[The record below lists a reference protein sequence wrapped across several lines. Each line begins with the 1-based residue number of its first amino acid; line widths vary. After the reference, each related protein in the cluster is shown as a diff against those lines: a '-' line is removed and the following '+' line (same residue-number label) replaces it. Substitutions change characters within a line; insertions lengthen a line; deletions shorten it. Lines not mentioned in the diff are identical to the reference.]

1 MASTYTTNLRLT
13 KQGDGDN
20 PNTWGEVLN
29 NVISLVDQAVASY
42 TTVSI
47 GSAATVTLTENLG
60 NSDQSRSAI
69 LELKG
74 SVGGV
79 ATSIFV
85 LIPNSPKTYAIR
97 NVVSANTTASDAVVL
112 RVAGN
117 AGVTVPTGGIGYF
130 ITNGTS
136 VFSLNAAGIPGLG
149 TVATKD
155 VGVCATN
162 IPDTSLADIRYVRT
176 SVSSSIV
183 AEKTFTASV
192 IFTSAVRMESA
203 VRMDGLV
210 SLAGA
215 VKSHITTLTDA
226 ASITTDFNTANTFM
240 VTLAGNRTLAA
251 PSNALAGQTGSIY
264 IVQDGTGDRTLSY
277 NTAWRFSEGSVPVAT
292 TAASAVDLLIYNARS
307 ATTIDAVMLLDFK
320 R

>member
-60 NSDQSRSAI
+60 NSDQSRSAM
-69 LELKG
+69 LEFKG

-85 LIPNSPKTYAIR
+85 LIPNAPKTYAIR
-97 NVVSANTTASDAVVL
+97 NVVSANTTASDAVIL

-117 AGVTVPTGGIGYF
+117 AGVTIGSGNGYYM
-130 ITNGTS
+130 TNGTS
-136 VFSLNAAGIPGLG
+136 VFSITTPTGTAA
-149 TVATKD
+149 TRN
-155 VGVCATN
+155 VGVCATQ
-162 IPDTSLADIRYVRT
+162 IPDTSLADIRYVPT
-176 SVSSSIV
+176 SVSSTIV

-192 IFTSAVRMESA
+192 IFTSAVRIE
-203 VRMDGLV
+203 GLV
-210 SLAGA
+210 SLSGA

-226 ASITTDFNTANTFM
+226 ASITTDFNTANMFM

-251 PSNALAGQTGSIY
+251 PSNATAGQVGSIY
-264 IVQDGTGDRTLSY
+264 VIQDGTGSRTLSY
-277 NTAWRFSEGSVPVAT
+277 NTAWKFPAGSVPVAT
-292 TAASAVDLLIYNARS
+292 TTASAVDLVVYSARS
-307 ATTIDAVMLLDFK
+307 ATTIDAVMLKNFT

>member
-60 NSDQSRSAI
+60 NLDQSRSAI
-69 LELKG
+69 LEFKG

-97 NVVSANTTASDAVVL
+97 NVVSANTTASDAVIL

-117 AGVTVPTGGIGYF
+117 AGVTVPTGGTGYF
-130 ITNGTS
+130 LTNGTS

-162 IPDTSLADIRYVRT
+162 IPDTSLSDIRYVRT

-192 IFTSAVRMESA
+192 IFTSAVRME
-203 VRMDGLV
+203 GLV
-210 SLAGA
+210 SLSGA
-215 VKSHITTLTDA
+215 VKSYITTLTDA
-226 ASITTDFNTANTFM
+226 ASVAVDFNDANMFM
-240 VTLAGNRTLAA
+240 VTLGGNRTLAA
-251 PSNALAGQTGSIY
+251 PSNATTGQTGSIY
-264 IVQDGTGDRTLSY
+264 VVQDGTGDRTLSY
-277 NTAWRFSEGSVPVAT
+277 NTAWKFSEGSVPVAT
-292 TAASAVDLLIYNARS
+292 TAASAVDLLIYSARS

>member
-42 TTVSI
+42 TTVSL

-130 ITNGTS
+130 LTNGTS

-162 IPDTSLADIRYVRT
+162 IPDTSLADIRYVQT
-176 SVSSSIV
+176 SVSSTIV

-192 IFTSAVRMESA
+192 IFTSAVRME
-203 VRMDGLV
+203 GLV
-210 SLAGA
+210 SLSGA

-226 ASITTDFNTANTFM
+226 ASVAVDFNDANMFM

-251 PSNALAGQTGSIY
+251 PSNATGGQVGSIY
-264 IVQDGTGDRTLSY
+264 VVQDGTGDRTLSY
-277 NTAWRFSEGSVPVAT
+277 NTAWKFSEGSVPVAT
-292 TAASAVDLLIYNARS
+292 TAASAVDLLIYNTRS

>member
-60 NSDQSRSAI
+60 KSDQSRSAI
-69 LELKG
+69 LEFKG
-74 SVGGV
+74 SIGTA

-85 LIPNSPKTYAIR
+85 LIPNAPKTYAIR
-97 NVVSANTTASDAVVL
+97 NVVSANTTATDAVIL

-117 AGVTVPTGGIGYF
+117 AGVTVGSGSGYY

-136 VFSLNAAGIPGLG
+136 VFSVVTPTGTAASRN
-149 TVATKD
+149 
-155 VGVCATN
+155 VGVCATE
-162 IPDTSLADIRYVRT
+162 IPDTSLADIRYVQT
-176 SVSSSIV
+176 SVSSTIV

-192 IFTSAVRMESA
+192 IFTSAVRME
-203 VRMDGLV
+203 GLV
-210 SLAGA
+210 SLSGA

-226 ASITTDFNTANTFM
+226 ASVAVDFNDANIFL
-240 VTLAGNRTLAA
+240 VTLGGNRTLAA
-251 PSNALAGQTGSIY
+251 PSNATGR
-264 IVQDGTGDRTLSY
+264 TGRKYLCSTGWY
-277 NTAWRFSEGSVPVAT
+277 W
-292 TAASAVDLLIYNARS
+292 
-307 ATTIDAVMLLDFK
+307 K
-320 R
+320 

>member
-42 TTVSI
+42 TTVSL

-97 NVVSANTTASDAVVL
+97 NVVSANTTASDAVIL

-117 AGVTVPTGGIGYF
+117 DGVTIHTGGTVYF
-130 ITNGTS
+130 LTNGTS

-149 TVATKD
+149 TAATKD

-162 IPDTSLADIRYVRT
+162 IPDTSLSDIRYVRT

-192 IFTSAVRMESA
+192 IFTSAVRME
-203 VRMDGLV
+203 GLV
-210 SLAGA
+210 SLSGA

-226 ASITTDFNTANTFM
+226 ATVALDFNDANMFM
-240 VTLAGNRTLAA
+240 VTLGGNRTLAA
-251 PSNALAGQTGSIY
+251 PSNATAGQVGSIY
-264 IVQDGTGDRTLSY
+264 VIQDGTGSRTLSY
-277 NTAWRFSEGSVPVAT
+277 NTAWRFPAGSVPVAT
-292 TAASAVDLLIYNARS
+292 TTASAVDLVVFNTRS
-307 ATTIDAVMLLDFK
+307 ATTIDAVMLKNFT

>member
-60 NSDQSRSAI
+60 NLDQSRSAI
-69 LELKG
+69 LEFKG

-117 AGVTVPTGGIGYF
+117 AGVTVPTGGTGYF
-130 ITNGTS
+130 LTNGTS

-162 IPDTSLADIRYVRT
+162 IPDTSLSDIRYVRT

-192 IFTSAVRMESA
+192 IFTSAVRME
-203 VRMDGLV
+203 GLV
-210 SLAGA
+210 SLSGA

-226 ASITTDFNTANTFM
+226 ATVALDFNDANMFM
-240 VTLAGNRTLAA
+240 VTLGGNRTLAA
-251 PSNALAGQTGSIY
+251 PSNATTGQTGSIY
-264 IVQDGTGDRTLSY
+264 VVQDGTGSRTLSY
-277 NTAWRFSEGSVPVAT
+277 NTAWRFPAGSVPVAT
-292 TAASAVDLLIYNARS
+292 TTASAVDLVVYNTRS
-307 ATTIDAVMLLDFK
+307 ATTIDAVMLNNFT

>member
-42 TTVSI
+42 TTVSL

-60 NSDQSRSAI
+60 NSDQSRSAM
-69 LELKG
+69 LEFKG
-74 SVGGV
+74 SIGTA

-97 NVVSANTTASDAVVL
+97 NVVSANTTATDAIVL

-117 AGVTVPTGGIGYF
+117 AGVTIGSGNGYY

-136 VFSLNAAGIPGLG
+136 VFSITTPTGTAA
-149 TVATKD
+149 TRN
-155 VGVCATN
+155 VGVCATE
-162 IPDTSLADIRYVRT
+162 IPDTSLADIRYVPT
-176 SVSSSIV
+176 SVSSTIV

-192 IFTSAVRMESA
+192 IFTSAVRME
-203 VRMDGLV
+203 GLV
-210 SLAGA
+210 SLSGA

-226 ASITTDFNTANTFM
+226 ATVALDFNDANMFM
-240 VTLAGNRTLAA
+240 VTLGGNRTLAA
-251 PSNALAGQTGSIY
+251 PSNATAGQVGSIY
-264 IVQDGTGDRTLSY
+264 VIQDGTGSRTLSY
-277 NTAWRFSEGSVPVAT
+277 NTAWRFPAGSVPVAT
-292 TAASAVDLLIYNARS
+292 TTASAVDLVVYNTRS
-307 ATTIDAVMLLDFK
+307 ATTIDAVMLKNFT

>member
-60 NSDQSRSAI
+60 NLDQSRSAI
-69 LELKG
+69 LEFKG

-117 AGVTVPTGGIGYF
+117 AGVTVPTGGTGYF
-130 ITNGTS
+130 LTNGTS

-162 IPDTSLADIRYVRT
+162 IPDTSLSDIRYVRT

-192 IFTSAVRMESA
+192 IFTSAVRME
-203 VRMDGLV
+203 GLV
-210 SLAGA
+210 SLSGA
-215 VKSHITTLTDA
+215 VKSYITTLTDA
-226 ASITTDFNTANTFM
+226 ASVAVDFNDANMFM

-251 PSNALAGQTGSIY
+251 PSNATTGQTGSIY
-264 IVQDGTGDRTLSY
+264 VVQDGTGDRTLSY
-277 NTAWRFSEGSVPVAT
+277 NAAWRFPEGSVPVAT

>member
-42 TTVSI
+42 TTVSL

-60 NSDQSRSAI
+60 NSDQSRSAM
-69 LELKG
+69 LEFKG
-74 SVGGV
+74 SIGTA

-97 NVVSANTTASDAVVL
+97 NVVSANTTATDAIVL

-117 AGVTVPTGGIGYF
+117 AGVTVGSGNGYY

-136 VFSLNAAGIPGLG
+136 VFSVVTPTGTAASRN
-149 TVATKD
+149 
-155 VGVCATN
+155 VGVCATE
-162 IPDTSLADIRYVRT
+162 IPDTSLADIRYVPT
-176 SVSSSIV
+176 SVSSTIV

-192 IFTSAVRMESA
+192 IFTSAVRME
-203 VRMDGLV
+203 GLV
-210 SLAGA
+210 SLSGA

-226 ASITTDFNTANTFM
+226 ATVALDFNDANMFM
-240 VTLAGNRTLAA
+240 VTLGGNRTLAA
-251 PSNALAGQTGSIY
+251 PSNATAGQVGSIY
-264 IVQDGTGDRTLSY
+264 VIQDGTGSRTLSY
-277 NTAWRFSEGSVPVAT
+277 NAAWRFPSGSVPTAT
-292 TAASAVDLLIYNARS
+292 TDASAVDLVVFNTRS
-307 ATTIDAVMLLDFK
+307 ATTIDAVMLKNFT

>member
-60 NSDQSRSAI
+60 NSEQSRSAI
-69 LELKG
+69 LEFKG

-85 LIPNSPKTYAIR
+85 LIPNAPKTYAIR
-97 NVVSANTTASDAVVL
+97 NVVSANTTASDAVIL

-130 ITNGTS
+130 LTNGTS
-136 VFSLNAAGIPGLG
+136 VFSLNAAGVPGLG

-162 IPDTSLADIRYVRT
+162 IPDTSLADIRYVRA
-176 SVSSSIV
+176 SVYSSIV
-183 AEKTFTASV
+183 AEKTFTAPV
-192 IFTSAVRMESA
+192 IFTSA

-210 SLAGA
+210 SLSGA

-226 ASITTDFNTANTFM
+226 ASITTDFNTANMFM

-251 PSNALAGQTGSIY
+251 PSNATTGQTGSIY
-264 IVQDGTGDRTLSY
+264 VVQDGTGSRTLSY
-277 NTAWRFSEGSVPVAT
+277 NTAWRFAAGSVPVAT

>member
-60 NSDQSRSAI
+60 NLDQSRSAI
-69 LELKG
+69 LEFKG

-117 AGVTVPTGGIGYF
+117 AGVTVPTGGTGYF
-130 ITNGTS
+130 LTNGTS

-162 IPDTSLADIRYVRT
+162 IPDTSLSDIRYVRT

-192 IFTSAVRMESA
+192 IFTSAVRME
-203 VRMDGLV
+203 GLV
-210 SLAGA
+210 SLSGA
-215 VKSHITTLTDA
+215 VKSYITTLTVA
-226 ASITTDFNTANTFM
+226 VDFNDANMFM
-240 VTLAGNRTLAA
+240 VTLGGNRTLAA
-251 PSNALAGQTGSIY
+251 PSNATTGQTGSIY
-264 IVQDGTGDRTLSY
+264 VVQDGTGDRTLSY
-277 NTAWRFSEGSVPVAT
+277 NTAWKFSEGSVPVAT
-292 TAASAVDLLIYNARS
+292 TAASAVDLLIYSARS

>member
-42 TTVSI
+42 TTVSL

-60 NSDQSRSAI
+60 SGDQSRSAI
-69 LELKG
+69 LEFKG
-74 SVGGV
+74 SIGTA

-97 NVVSANTTASDAVVL
+97 NVVSANTTASDAVIL

-117 AGVTVPTGGIGYF
+117 AGVTVGSGSGYY

-136 VFSLNAAGIPGLG
+136 VFSVVTPTGTAASRN
-149 TVATKD
+149 
-155 VGVCATN
+155 VGVCATE
-162 IPDTSLADIRYVRT
+162 IPDTSLADIRYVPT
-176 SVSSSIV
+176 SVSSTIV

-192 IFTSAVRMESA
+192 IFTSAVRME
-203 VRMDGLV
+203 GLV
-210 SLAGA
+210 SLSGA

-226 ASITTDFNTANTFM
+226 ATVALDFNDANMFL
-240 VTLAGNRTLAA
+240 VTLGGNRTLAA
-251 PSNALAGQTGSIY
+251 PSNATAGQVGSIY
-264 IVQDGTGDRTLSY
+264 VIQDGTGSRTLSY
-277 NTAWRFSEGSVPVAT
+277 NNAWRFPAGSVPVAT
-292 TAASAVDLLIYNARS
+292 TTADAVDILVYNTRS
-307 ATTIDAVMLLDFK
+307 AATIDAVMLNNFT

>member
-60 NSDQSRSAI
+60 NLDQSRSAI
-69 LELKG
+69 LEFKG

-117 AGVTVPTGGIGYF
+117 AGVTVPTGGTGYF
-130 ITNGTS
+130 LTNGTS

-162 IPDTSLADIRYVRT
+162 IPDTSLSDIRYVRT

-192 IFTSAVRMESA
+192 IFTSAVRME
-203 VRMDGLV
+203 GLV
-210 SLAGA
+210 SLSGA
-215 VKSHITTLTDA
+215 VKSYITTLTDA
-226 ASITTDFNTANTFM
+226 ASVAVDFNDANMFM
-240 VTLAGNRTLAA
+240 VTLGGNRTLAA
-251 PSNALAGQTGSIY
+251 PSNATTGQTGSIY
-264 IVQDGTGDRTLSY
+264 VVQDGTGDRTLSY
-277 NTAWRFSEGSVPVAT
+277 NTAWKFSEGSVPVAT
-292 TAASAVDLLIYNARS
+292 TAASAVDLLIYSARS
-307 ATTIDAVMLLDFK
+307 ATTIDAVMLRDFK

>member
-60 NSDQSRSAI
+60 SSDQSRSAI
-69 LELKG
+69 LEFKG
-74 SVGGV
+74 SIGSA

-85 LIPNSPKTYAIR
+85 LIPNAPKTYAIR
-97 NVVSANTTASDAVVL
+97 NVVSANTTATDAVIL

-117 AGVTVPTGGIGYF
+117 AGVTVGSGSGYY

-136 VFSLNAAGIPGLG
+136 VFSVAAPTG
-149 TVATKD
+149 TAAARN
-155 VGVCATN
+155 VGVCATE
-162 IPDTSLADIRYVRT
+162 IPDTSLADIRYVQT
-176 SVSSSIV
+176 SVSSTIV

-192 IFTSAVRMESA
+192 IFTSAVRME
-203 VRMDGLV
+203 GLV
-210 SLAGA
+210 SLSGA

-226 ASITTDFNTANTFM
+226 ASVAVDFNDANIFL
-240 VTLAGNRTLAA
+240 VTLGGNRTLAA
-251 PSNALAGQTGSIY
+251 PSNATGGQVGSIY
-264 IVQDGTGDRTLSY
+264 VVQDGTGSRTLSY
-277 NTAWRFSEGSVPVAT
+277 NTAWKFPAGSVPVAT
-292 TAASAVDLLIYNARS
+292 TTAAAVDLVLYSARS
-307 ATTIDAVMLLDFK
+307 ATTIDAVMLKDFK

>member
-42 TTVSI
+42 TTVSL

-60 NSDQSRSAI
+60 SSDQSRSAI
-69 LELKG
+69 LEFKG
-74 SVGGV
+74 SIGSA

-85 LIPNSPKTYAIR
+85 LIPNAPKTYAIR
-97 NVVSANTTASDAVVL
+97 NVVSANTTATDAVIL

-117 AGVTVPTGGIGYF
+117 AGVTVGSGSGYY

-136 VFSLNAAGIPGLG
+136 VFSVVGGTGTAASRNI
-149 TVATKD
+149 
-155 VGVCATN
+155 GVCATE
-162 IPDTSLADIRYVRT
+162 IPDTSLADIRYVQT
-176 SVSSSIV
+176 SVSSTIV

-192 IFTSAVRMESA
+192 IFTSAVRME
-203 VRMDGLV
+203 GLV
-210 SLAGA
+210 SLSGA

-226 ASITTDFNTANTFM
+226 ASVAVDFNDANMFM
-240 VTLAGNRTLAA
+240 VTLGGNRTLAA
-251 PSNALAGQTGSIY
+251 PSNATTGQVGSIY
-264 IVQDGTGDRTLSY
+264 VIQDGTGSRTLSY
-277 NTAWRFSEGSVPVAT
+277 NAAWRFPAGSVPVAT
-292 TAASAVDLLIYNARS
+292 TTASAVDLIVYNTRS
-307 ATTIDAVMLLDFK
+307 ATTIDAVMLNNFT

>member
-69 LELKG
+69 LEFKG

-97 NVVSANTTASDAVVL
+97 NVVSANTTASDAVIL

-130 ITNGTS
+130 LTNGTS
-136 VFSLNAAGIPGLG
+136 VFSINAAGIPGLG

-162 IPDTSLADIRYVRT
+162 IPDTSLADIRYVRA

-192 IFTSAVRMESA
+192 IFTSAVRVEG
-203 VRMDGLV
+203 V
-210 SLAGA
+210 

-226 ASITTDFNTANTFM
+226 ASITTDFNTANMFM

-251 PSNALAGQTGSIY
+251 PSNATTGQTGSIY
-264 IVQDGTGDRTLSY
+264 VVQDGTGDRTLSY
-277 NTAWRFSEGSVPVAT
+277 NAAWRFSEGSVPVAT
-292 TAASAVDLLIYNARS
+292 TAASAVDLLIYTARS
-307 ATTIDAVMLLDFK
+307 ATTIDAVMLKDFT

>member
-69 LELKG
+69 LEFKG

-85 LIPNSPKTYAIR
+85 LIPNAPKTYAIR
-97 NVVSANTTASDAVVL
+97 NVVSANTTASDAVIL

-130 ITNGTS
+130 LTNGTS
-136 VFSLNAAGIPGLG
+136 VFSLNAAGVPGLG

-162 IPDTSLADIRYVRT
+162 IPDTSLADIRYVRA

-192 IFTSAVRMESA
+192 IFTSAVRME
-203 VRMDGLV
+203 GLV
-210 SLAGA
+210 SLSGA

-226 ASITTDFNTANTFM
+226 ASITTDFNTANMFM

-251 PSNALAGQTGSIY
+251 PSNATTGQTGSIY
-264 IVQDGTGDRTLSY
+264 VVQDGTGDRTLSY
-277 NTAWRFSEGSVPVAT
+277 NAAWRFAAGSVPVAT
-292 TAASAVDLLIYNARS
+292 TAASAVDLLIYSARS

>member
-69 LELKG
+69 LEFKG

-97 NVVSANTTASDAVVL
+97 NVVSANTTASDAVIL

-117 AGVTVPTGGIGYF
+117 AGVTVPTGGTGYF
-130 ITNGTS
+130 LTNGTS

-162 IPDTSLADIRYVRT
+162 IPDTSLSDIRYVRA

-192 IFTSAVRMESA
+192 IFTSAVRME
-203 VRMDGLV
+203 GLV
-210 SLAGA
+210 SLSGA

-226 ASITTDFNTANTFM
+226 ATVALDFNDANMFM
-240 VTLAGNRTLAA
+240 VTLGGNRTLAA
-251 PSNALAGQTGSIY
+251 PSNATEGQVGSIY
-264 IVQDGTGDRTLSY
+264 VIQDGTGSRTLSY
-277 NTAWRFSEGSVPVAT
+277 NAAWRFPSGSVPTAT
-292 TAASAVDLLIYNARS
+292 TDASAVDLVVFNTRS
-307 ATTIDAVMLLDFK
+307 ATTIDAVMLKNFT